1 MLNSVC
7 DCGRDVLARLECVCK
22 AWAQVMCRD
31 QGTQLWRPLKG
42 GVGVSI
48 IELSR
53 APAAAAAT
61 TQPGDDA
68 AEVRLH
74 DNETEAYQYYIVGR
88 KENYVSRRQDQ
99 RVGWLSH

>member
-1 MLNSVC
+1 
-7 DCGRDVLARLECVCK
+7 
-22 AWAQVMCRD
+22 MCRD

-53 APAAAAAT
+53 APAAAAAAAT
-61 TQPGDDA
+61 TQPDDDA

-74 DNETEAYQYYIVGR
+74 DSETEVYQYYIVGR